1 MGALVA
7 GLSVA
12 CGIIVALV
20 CWIVLNALGAD
31 GVVAFTT
38 SAGAVVVVSGA
49 VVGLVQF
56 VRNFDKKS

>member
-20 CWIVLNALGAD
+20 CWIVLKALGAD
-31 GVVAFTT
+31 DVMAFTT

-49 VVGLVQF
+49 AVGLVQF
-56 VRNFDKKS
+56 ARNFDKKP

>member
-20 CWIVLNALGAD
+20 CWIVLKALGAD
-31 GVVAFTT
+31 DVMAFTAR
-38 SAGAVVVVSGA
+38 AGAVVVSGA
-49 VVGLVQF
+49 AVGLVQF
-56 VRNFDKKS
+56 ARNFDKKP

>member
-1 MGALVA
+1 MGGLVA

-12 CGIIVALV
+12 CGVIAALV
-20 CWIVLNALGAD
+20 CWIVLKGLGAD
-31 GVVAFTT
+31 DVVAFTT

-56 VRNFDKKS
+56 VRSFEDRT